1 MSNVDQYRDKVA
13 ELISQADITTVSA
26 RGIRKKVEALNGISL
41 NNVKREFDEMVM
53 EMYEKIT
60 NDIESAVLNGGADGH
75 HQQQQQQQQQAQQQA
90 QQQVPVPPQQNPFGF
105 ALPPTSYVAPAV
117 PKPAKPKPA
126 KPTKKR
132 PASPLE
138 DDDDDSEG
146 SYSSVEEGNGRANK
160 KAKSASSLIKKDS
173 KTTKTKVKAKSKVT
187 TRDEKK
193 QKQKKDGGAPRTTGI
208 HKPVYIS
215 DRLAGIIGDAGTVGP
230 TGRIEMPRTQV
241 VKHIWVYIRA
251 HSLQDEKDR
260 RQINL
265 DDKLKALFG
274 LEDPQISFFALNKY
288 LSPHLTK
295 IEDRP
300 EPASA

>member
-1 MSNVDQYRDKVA
+1 MSSVDQYRDKVA

-26 RGIRKKVEALNGISL
+26 RGIRKKIEALNGISL
-41 NNVKREFDEMVM
+41 NDVKREFDDMVM

-60 NDIESAVLNGGADGH
+60 NDVENAVLNGSAGGNH
-75 HQQQQQQQQQAQQQA
+75 QQQQQQQQAQQQT
-90 QQQVPVPPQQNPFGF
+90 PVPPQQNAFGF

-132 PASPLE
+132 PVSPLGD

-146 SYSSVEEGNGRANK
+146 SYSSVEEGNGRTNK
-160 KAKSASSLIKKDS
+160 KAKSAFSLIKKDS
-173 KTTKTKVKAKSKVT
+173 KATKSKVKAKSRVT

-193 QKQKKDGGAPRTTGI
+193 QKQKKDGAAPRTTGI

-215 DRLAGIIGDAGTVGP
+215 DKLASIIGGAGTVGP
-230 TGRIEMPRTQV
+230 TGRIEMPRTEV
-241 VKHIWVYIRA
+241 VKQIWVYIRA

-288 LSPHLTK
+288 LNPHLTK

-300 EPASA
+300 EPAST